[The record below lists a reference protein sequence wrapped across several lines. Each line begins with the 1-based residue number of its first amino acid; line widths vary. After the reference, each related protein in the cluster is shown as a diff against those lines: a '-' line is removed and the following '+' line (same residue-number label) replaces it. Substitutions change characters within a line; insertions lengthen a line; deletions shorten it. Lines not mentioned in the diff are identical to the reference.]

1 MTTPNDKYSAA
12 LEAVKQWREIALI
25 HPSLSRWL
33 PIYDTFDE
41 LLQPSP
47 PVADGEVDDAVKYLR
62 AEMAKGFYSMKEDQD
77 AIEILIRAAQHPQRE
92 EFTDELIDLLHIMWD
107 GYKNGTPAYEY
118 DFDNSPGGFLG
129 NAFHIEDVKETRI
142 CEILNKYRP
151 VKTLP
156 SPPKAEK

>member
-1 MTTPNDKYSAA
+1 MTHPMKTCCGNKLNDGDFDAA
-12 LEAVKQWREIALI
+12 LHRFVIKFASEHKSMEECREFEKDILTIAN
-25 HPSLSRWL
+25 
-33 PIYDTFDE
+33 
-41 LLQPSP
+41 
-47 PVADGEVDDAVKYLR
+47 
-62 AEMAKGFYSMKEDQD
+62 AKAYSKFRSKMYS
-77 AIEILIRAAQHPQRE
+77 AQHPQRE

-107 GYKNGTPAYEY
+107 GYENGTPAYEY

-129 NAFHIEDVKETRI
+129 NAFQISDDKETRI